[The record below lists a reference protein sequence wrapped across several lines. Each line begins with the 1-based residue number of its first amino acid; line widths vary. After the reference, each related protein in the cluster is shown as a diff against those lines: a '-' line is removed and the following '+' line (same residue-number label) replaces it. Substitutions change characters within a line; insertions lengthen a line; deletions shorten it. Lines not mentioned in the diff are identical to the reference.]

1 MVQYP
6 CCALDHSGLRI
17 WCRNR
22 PNRGFQTRSCTEE
35 AMTKSSQA
43 MENMCLVTRV
53 HWVAYEKLTLH
64 FTHLHYLFL
73 FPNITICISNR
84 LNFYLSTFKK

>member
-6 CCALDHSGLRI
+6 CCALDHSGMRI

-64 FTHLHYLFL
+64 TCTTFFFSQILLFA
-73 FPNITICISNR
+73 FQTI
-84 LNFYLSTFKK
+84 